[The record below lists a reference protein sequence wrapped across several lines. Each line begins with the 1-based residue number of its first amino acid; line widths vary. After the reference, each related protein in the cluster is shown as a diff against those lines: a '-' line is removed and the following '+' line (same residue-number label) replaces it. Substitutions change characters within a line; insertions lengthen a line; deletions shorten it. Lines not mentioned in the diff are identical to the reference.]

1 MLLFRLFSI
10 GAETWKVLAVF
21 EDLVD
26 HFALEFLHVL
36 VLELLDGVAAHDL
49 VSHLVFV
56 LADHQACV
64 LEVAVALV
72 GDLVVPL

>member
-1 MLLFRLFSI
+1 MLLFRLFSV

-64 LEVAVALV
+64 LVVAVALV